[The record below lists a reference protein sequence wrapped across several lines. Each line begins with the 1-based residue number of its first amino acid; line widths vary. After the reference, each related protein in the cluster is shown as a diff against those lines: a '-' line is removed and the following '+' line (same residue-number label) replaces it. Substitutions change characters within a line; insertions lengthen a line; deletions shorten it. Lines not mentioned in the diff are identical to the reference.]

1 MVLGIKIFALTCSRR
16 TISMTGAL
24 HIYLVVKVENPLLDA
39 FKCLE
44 ATVTMHGAS
53 WEEVSCLINSSS
65 VYFGVHSINVPEN
78 ISVVI

>member
-1 MVLGIKIFALTCSRR
+1 VDGFGNKDLCFNMQQENYFDDWGSP
-16 TISMTGAL
+16 
-24 HIYLVVKVENPLLDA
+24 YLVIKVENPLLDA